1 MLRTRWP
8 MLLALPL
15 LAGLMLLPFGFAQ
28 DSDRSLLGK
37 LQMDEIVGYGALP
50 SYTEAPELA
59 ALVEAGLLPPIEER
73 LPREPRIV
81 KRGQMVDGIGDHGG
95 VWRDTF
101 AVPTA
106 GWDWG
111 HQTQGWFGVNEM
123 VQAWLVDLFPM
134 WMMEQPE
141 PAPNLAHSWEWSDD
155 GMSLTMYLIEGARW
169 SDGHPFTADDV
180 VFTYEHYILDPSVPT
195 WQGASGW
202 TFGGEVTTLEKVDDY
217 TIRWH
222 FGAAFPVG
230 AFYNMGYLQ
239 FSPVPK
245 HVRSAHHPAFNP
257 DSTYADLLVAA
268 PPEDLP
274 VVTMGAFVPVI
285 YRPGEQLILV
295 RNPYFWMVDEE
306 GNQLPYHSEVWYA
319 EAASGEQR
327 TFNLIADT
335 GDRDNVENPAVFSLM
350 FEASQQPD
358 SHIDLRFSGFRIG
371 YRMELN
377 LAEVFGANSARERAL
392 RQMFRELD
400 FRRAITHAIDRDGL
414 AMMAF
419 PGPLTQGWYGG
430 YPSGSPMFDAAL
442 VDTEAQRFDPELSR
456 ELLAGLGFRDTDGD
470 GILNWPEGTEVA
482 GQNLIIE
489 AISPEDQAAA
499 VEVGQALVP
508 LMRDIGIDFRFRVLT
523 PTAFNVRED
532 TANFDVI
539 VSRVDQPTPEI
550 QMGVYGP
557 ITADDP
563 RWHQS
568 GPEDRVLLDFEARIE
583 EILQQVRLES
593 DAALVAELMQEAL
606 KLHVDNLYTIGLY
619 EARDGLAVHT
629 RLRNVPDDLP
639 TYLYE
644 WGMEH
649 MPWIAFTRAEEQIA
663 PRFLDRI
670 PTAEAYQNRAWN
682 R

>member
-1 MLRTRWP
+1 MQRTRWP
-8 MLLALPL
+8 LLLALPL
-15 LAGLMLLPFGFAQ
+15 LAGLMLLPFSFAQ
-28 DSDRSLLGK
+28 DADRSLLGK

-59 ALVEAGLLPPIEER
+59 ALVAAGLLPPIEER

-81 KRGQMVDGIGDHGG
+81 KLGQMVDGIGDHGG

-134 WMMEQPE
+134 WMMEDPE
-141 PAPNLAHSWEWSDD
+141 PAPYLARSWEWSED
-155 GMSLTMYLIEGARW
+155 GTALTMHLVEGARW

-180 VFTYEHYILDPSVPT
+180 LFTYEHYILDPNVPSWRT
-195 WQGASGW
+195 ASAW
-202 TFGGEVTTLEKVDDY
+202 TYGGEVTTLEKVDDY
-217 TIRWH
+217 TIRFH
-222 FGAAFPVG
+222 FGASFAVG
-230 AFYNMGYLQ
+230 AFYNMNYLN
-239 FSPVPK
+239 FSPLPK
-245 HVRSAHHPAFNP
+245 HVFSAFHPAFNP
-257 DSTYADLLVAA
+257 EKTYADLLVSA

-274 VVTMGAFVPVI
+274 IVTMGAYVPVI

-295 RNPYFWMVDEE
+295 RNPYFWMVDEA

-319 EAASGEQR
+319 EAASGDQR

-335 GDRDNVENPAVFSLM
+335 GDRDNVETPAVFSM
-350 FEASQQPD
+350 VFEESQKPGA
-358 SHIDLRFSGFRIG
+358 HFNVRFEEFRTGFRA
-371 YRMELN
+371 MMN
-377 LAEVFGANSARERAL
+377 LAEEFGANTPRERAL
-392 RQMFRELD
+392 RQMFRNLD
-400 FRRAITHAIDRDGL
+400 FRRALTHAIDRDGL
-414 AMMAF
+414 ATAVF
-419 PGPLTQGWYGG
+419 PGPLTQAWYGG
-430 YPSGSPMFDAAL
+430 YTTASPMSDPDL
-442 VDTEAQRFDPELSR
+442 VDIEAQRFDPALSR
-456 ELLAGLGFRDTDGD
+456 EILADLGFRDTDGD

-523 PTAFNVRED
+523 PTAYAVRWGSG
-532 TANFDVI
+532 NFDILVA
-539 VSRVDQPTPEI
+539 RVDQPTPEI
-550 QMGVYGP
+550 HLNYYGP
-557 ITADDP
+557 ATLDDP
-563 RWHQS
+563 IWHQS
-568 GPEDRVLLDFEARIE
+568 GPHERVLLDFEQRIYEIFQEVPLEVDPAR
-583 EILQQVRLES
+583 RT
-593 DAALVAELMQEAL
+593 ELMREAL
-606 KLHVDNLYTIGLY
+606 KLHTDNIYTLGLY
-619 EARDGLAVHT
+619 EARGGLAVHN

-639 TYLYE
+639 TYLYQ

-649 MPWIAFTRAEEQIA
+649 MPWIAYTPLEEQVA

-670 PTAEAYQNRAWN
+670 PTEEAYQNRAWD

>member
-1 MLRTRWP
+1 
-8 MLLALPL
+8 
-15 LAGLMLLPFGFAQ
+15 
-28 DSDRSLLGK
+28 
-37 LQMDEIVGYGALP
+37 
-50 SYTEAPELA
+50 
-59 ALVEAGLLPPIEER
+59 
-73 LPREPRIV
+73 
-81 KRGQMVDGIGDHGG
+81 
-95 VWRDTF
+95 
-101 AVPTA
+101 
-106 GWDWG
+106 
-111 HQTQGWFGVNEM
+111 
-123 VQAWLVDLFPM
+123 
-134 WMMEQPE
+134 
-141 PAPNLAHSWEWSDD
+141 
-155 GMSLTMYLIEGARW
+155 
-169 SDGHPFTADDV
+169 
-180 VFTYEHYILDPSVPT
+180 
-195 WQGASGW
+195 
-202 TFGGEVTTLEKVDDY
+202 
-217 TIRWH
+217 
-222 FGAAFPVG
+222 
-230 AFYNMGYLQ
+230 
-239 FSPVPK
+239 
-245 HVRSAHHPAFNP
+245 
-257 DSTYADLLVAA
+257 
-268 PPEDLP
+268 
-274 VVTMGAFVPVI
+274 
-285 YRPGEQLILV
+285 
-295 RNPYFWMVDEE
+295 
-306 GNQLPYHSEVWYA
+306 
-319 EAASGEQR
+319 
-327 TFNLIADT
+327 
-335 GDRDNVENPAVFSLM
+335 VFSLM

-377 LAEVFGANSARERAL
+377 LAEVFGVNTARERAL

-430 YPSGSPMFDAAL
+430 YPSGSPMFDPAL

-456 ELLAGLGFRDTDGD
+456 EILAGLGFRDTDGD
-470 GILNWPEGTEVA
+470 GILNWPDGTEVA

-557 ITADDP
+557 VTADDP

-568 GPEDRVLLDFEARIE
+568 GPEERVLLDFEARIE
-583 EILQQVRLES
+583 EILQQARFES
-593 DAALVAELMQEAL
+593 DAAVLTELMQEAL
-606 KLHVDNLYTIGLY
+606 ELHIDNLYTIGLY

-649 MPWIAFTRAEEQIA
+649 MPWIAFTGAEEQIA

-670 PTAEAYQNRAWN
+670 PTDEAYQNRTWN